1 MANLTDVQ
9 AWAHEMMTH
18 HITESGWSFGFDHAK
33 MRAGLCDFKK
43 KRISVSRYLAARYDD
58 DEVRQILLHE
68 IAHALAGSKAGHGP
82 KWRTI
87 AKQIGYDGK
96 RTHDGTPPTI
106 SHPSSAIARR
116 ATSFFDSSEQLAR
129 SRAVAAAEVSTA
141 IASSHGTGVTHSKG
155 A

>member
-9 AWAHEMMTH
+9 AWAHEMMAH

-68 IAHALAGSKAGHGP
+68 IAHALAGSRAGHGP

-96 RTHDGTPPTI
+96 RTHDG
-106 SHPSSAIARR
+106 SAANDLAPIVGYCPAGHEFFRFKR
-116 ATSFFDSSEQLAR
+116 ATRPLSCGRCSRGFNRDSLITWHRRDAL
-129 SRAVAAAEVSTA
+129 
-141 IASSHGTGVTHSKG
+141 
-155 A
+155 

>member
-1 MANLTDVQ
+1 VANLTDVQ
-9 AWAHEMMTH
+9 TWANELMAH
-18 HITESGWSFGFDHAK
+18 HIIEGGWSFGFDHAK

-96 RTHDGTPPTI
+96 RTHDG
-106 SHPSSAIARR
+106 SAANDLAPIVGYCPAGHEFFRFKTATRPLSCGRCGRGFNRDNLITWHRR
-116 ATSFFDSSEQLAR
+116 DAL
-129 SRAVAAAEVSTA
+129 
-141 IASSHGTGVTHSKG
+141 
-155 A
+155 